1 MIKVAIVDND
11 YYVCEILNMRLAV
24 ENDFACVGA
33 AGTADSAIKLAGEHQ
48 PDLVVLDLMLAGGP
62 DPIELAASLV
72 KVSPI
77 SQIIV
82 CTAWSDNWRF
92 DRDAELRLKVRAS
105 RNGVTDWINKAEGI
119 DELVVRLRLAGQRR
133 PSGQGPLNPLEEQL
147 HHTLRDAE
155 MIFDPRA
162 IGNGATELTPMECRV
177 AAAMARGL
185 EADMTV
191 EEVCRLSKLNT
202 GNVRTHLRNI
212 YGKWHVHGQAAFV
225 AEARRR
231 GLIASS

>member
-1 MIKVAIVDND
+1 MIKVAVVDND
-11 YYVCEILNMRLAV
+11 HYVCELLSMRLAT
-24 ENDFACVGA
+24 ESDFEWVGA
-33 AGTADSAIKLAGEHQ
+33 AGTAESAIDLVRAGL

-62 DPIELAASLV
+62 DPIDLASRLI
-72 KVSPI
+72 KVSPM

-119 DELVVRLRLAGQRR
+119 DELLVRLRSAGQRR
-133 PSGQGPLNPLEEQL
+133 PTKLGPLSALEEQL
-147 HHTLRDAE
+147 HNTLRDAE
-155 MIFDPRA
+155 VIFDPQA
-162 IGNGATELTPMECRV
+162 IGNGVTELTPMECRV

-191 EEVCRLSKLNT
+191 EEVCRLGKLNT
-202 GNVRTHLRNI
+202 GNIRTHLRNI
-212 YGKWHVHGQAAFV
+212 YSKWHVHGQAAFV

-231 GLIASS
+231 GLMAG